1 MRNNGN
7 NKNESDSHDL
17 QQKSNVSKPT
27 RESIFNTLYNEAQ
40 KEIKFHKILV
50 IILIFLNCMI
60 ILILV

>member
-1 MRNNGN
+1 MRITEQQ
-7 NKNESDSHDL
+7 NESDSHDL

-40 KEIKFHKILV
+40 KEIKFHKILGDHPH
-50 IILIFLNCMI
+50 ISNCMI